1 MLINPSPPSS
11 ISWRTVKIKP
21 KIYCNYV
28 HNIVCTV
35 FDDNRASYF
44 IYKITSS
51 HYKHSLFTHE
61 LAKHLCSR
69 IENQQTQM
77 DNSSNPLT
85 DSDNANTAL
94 RAAPKTNACKN
105 KKLLV

>member
-1 MLINPSPPSS
+1 MLS
-11 ISWRTVKIKP
+11 ILAPWLNILKNGRDKARNLLQLHS
-21 KIYCNYV
+21 
-28 HNIVCTV
+28 IVCTV

-44 IYKITSS
+44 IYKMTSL
-51 HYKHSLFTHE
+51 HNKHSLFTYE

-77 DNSSNPLT
+77 DNSSKPLT
-85 DSDNANTAL
+85 DSDAANTAL